1 MEFLQVKNL
10 TYQYPD
16 TESPAL
22 NDVRFTLS
30 EGEFVLL
37 IGGSGS
43 GKSTL
48 ARALCGLIP
57 DFYGGTLQGEV
68 RLCGRLLHDI
78 PRRELVR
85 QTGIVFQDPESQ
97 LVMTDIDSE
106 LAFGLENLGTELPAM
121 KKMVLEV
128 RSALNLGGLRGH
140 VAELSGGQKQKV
152 ALGSVLA
159 MQPRL
164 LILDE
169 PTSQLDP
176 VAADDL
182 LQTVKKINEDHGI
195 TVILVEHRLERCYH
209 LADRVIVMEDGAII
223 QDGAPAEIARWAAR
237 SRKQLAPPLAVFF
250 NSAGCSKLPLTVKD
264 GRAVLRKMLP
274 AVPVSLPA
282 VAVKRENKKP
292 ENLARLQKAW
302 FAYGNGNEALRDVS
316 LDINDGDM
324 LFVMGANAAGKSTL
338 LKTLAGLHKPSR
350 GKIIC
355 LGQDTKSWRVE
366 DFSRHIG
373 YLSQNPN
380 DYLFMNSVSDEINQ
394 SLTVSDQAGRIKPEE
409 LLNLFGLAGK
419 TKIHPRDLSAGERQ
433 RLALACVLARQ
444 PRILLLDEPT
454 RGLDYGLKAELGRIL
469 SLVQKRG
476 SAVVVVTHDVEFA
489 ALHAKRVTLM
499 GDGQILA
506 DGPTKYILDNSLY
519 FSPQVN
525 KLFTG
530 IQPSIVT
537 CEDGLRYLNACRLE
551 RVEKHA

>member
-16 TESPAL
+16 TAVPAL
-22 NDVRFTLS
+22 KNVSLS
-30 EGEFVLL
+30 LAEGDFVLL

-48 ARALCGLIP
+48 ARALSGLVP
-57 DFYGGTLQGEV
+57 DFYGGKIQGEV
-68 RLCGRLLHDI
+68 RVYGRLLGDI
-78 PRRELVR
+78 SRRELAR
-85 QTGIVFQDPESQ
+85 QVGIVFQDPESQ

-106 LAFGLENLGTELPAM
+106 LAFGMENLGMELPAM

-128 RSALNLGGLRGH
+128 RSALNLDGLRGH
-140 VAELSGGQKQKV
+140 VADLSGGQKQKV

-176 VAADDL
+176 VAADDF

-209 LADRVIVMEDGAII
+209 LADRVLVMDGGAVIR
-223 QDGAPAEIARWAAR
+223 DGQPAEIARWAAR
-237 SRKQLAPPLAVFF
+237 NRRQLAPPLAVFF
-250 NSAGCSKLPLTVKD
+250 DTAGCDTLPLTVKD
-264 GRAVLRKMLP
+264 GRAALRRLMP
-274 AVPVSLPA
+274 AVPVNLPPPATRGEGKQAQRLMSLD
-282 VAVKRENKKP
+282 K
-292 ENLARLQKAW
+292 LW
-302 FAYGNGNEALRDVS
+302 FTYGNGREALRDVS
-316 LDINDGDM
+316 LDINEGDM

-338 LKTLAGLHKPSR
+338 LKTMTGLCKPSR

-355 LGQDTKSWRVE
+355 QGRDTKMWRVE
-366 DFSRHIG
+366 DFSLYTG

-380 DYLFMNSVSDEINQ
+380 DYLFMNTVSDEINQ
-394 SLTVSDQAGRIKPEE
+394 AVAAAGTEPADPGE
-409 LLNLFGLAGK
+409 LLDLFGLAGK
-419 TKIHPRDLSAGERQ
+419 EQVHPRDLSAGERQ

-444 PRILLLDEPT
+444 PRLLLLDEPT
-454 RGLDYGLKAELGRIL
+454 RGLDYGLKGELGHLL

-476 SAVVVVTHDVEFA
+476 AAVVVVTHDVEFA
-489 ALHAKRVTLM
+489 ALHARRVVLM
-499 GDGQILA
+499 GEGQILA
-506 DGPTKYILDNSLY
+506 DGPAKYVLDNSLY

-530 IQPSIVT
+530 IHPAIIT
-537 CEDGLRYLNACRLE
+537 CEEGLRFLAASRTGRLE
-551 RVEKHA
+551 KRA